1 MIVFVPFAIVQ
12 QVLRL
17 FRIFLALDHDFNYSL
32 RAHRKYTP
40 MTADKTRIHA
50 FRLMPG
56 DDLKL
61 SILAY
66 VKQCQ
71 VQSGWIL
78 TTVGSL
84 TQYSLRFAN
93 QSQPSFGK
101 GFFEI
106 VALNGTVGAEGLHLH
121 LVLGSEKGE
130 VFGGHLLEGSLI
142 YTTAEIILEEGL
154 GLRFTRQKDATTGWS
169 ELFIESI

>member
-1 MIVFVPFAIVQ
+1 MIVFVPYALIQ

-17 FRIFLALDHDFNYSL
+17 FRIFLAPHRDFNYSL
-32 RAHRKYTP
+32 RASRKYTP
-40 MTADKTRIHA
+40 MTVDKTRVHA
-50 FRLMPG
+50 FRLLPG

-61 SILAY
+61 SIQAY

-78 TTVGSL
+78 TAVGSL

-106 VALNGTVGAEGLHLH
+106 LALSGTVGAEGLHLH
-121 LVLGSEKGE
+121 LVLGNEKGD

-142 YTTAEIILEEGL
+142 YTTAEIIMEEGL
-154 GLRFTRQKDATTGWS
+154 GLRFTRQKDAATGWS
-169 ELFIESI
+169 ELFIENI

>member
-61 SILAY
+61 SILYNLGQTNSA
-66 VKQCQ
+66 
-71 VQSGWIL
+71 SGVL
-78 TTVGSL
+78 TDFL
-84 TQYSLRFAN
+84 
-93 QSQPSFGK
+93 P
-101 GFFEI
+101 I
-106 VALNGTVGAEGLHLH
+106 
-121 LVLGSEKGE
+121 
-130 VFGGHLLEGSLI
+130 
-142 YTTAEIILEEGL
+142 
-154 GLRFTRQKDATTGWS
+154 
-169 ELFIESI
+169 